1 MDTDEEGFA
10 TKASFTRKMSNG
22 RLFYLCASVSIRG

>member
-10 TKASFTRKMSNG
+10 SEANSTWMVSDG
-22 RLFYLCASVSIRG
+22 RLFLSVSIRG